1 VNEALCCRR
10 LSVARPDRSGA
21 KTTVLQ
27 SVDAVFAPGSVSLVH
42 GVNGAGKS
50 TLIHVL
56 GGILRP
62 SAGEVLWGG
71 RPVSRWS
78 AGHRDRWRRKV
89 GIAFQ
94 DAIFLEDLTA
104 LENVMI
110 PLIPPGLPVHRLRER
125 ASEALDSVGAADLAA
140 DPVSLLSGGQR
151 QRVSFARAVVADPEL
166 LLADEP
172 ANQQDS
178 EGLRRIEN
186 LLLAAAKRGATV
198 VATGQPGDRLLAGHG
213 AVRPYRIEDAM
224 LRELP

>member
-1 VNEALCCRR
+1 VNETLCCRR
-10 LSVARPDRSGA
+10 ISVLRPDRSGA
-21 KTTVLQ
+21 KTAVLQ
-27 SVDAVFAPGSVSLVH
+27 SVDAVFAAGAVSLVH

-62 SAGEVLWGG
+62 SAGEVLWDG

-104 LENVMI
+104 LENVMT
-110 PLIPPGLPVHRLRER
+110 PLIPLGLPVRRLRKR
-125 ASEALDSVGAADLAA
+125 ALKALESVGAAELAA
-140 DPVSLLSGGQR
+140 DPVSVLSGGQR
-151 QRVSFARAVVADPEL
+151 QRVSFARAVVTGPEL

-186 LLLAAAKRGATV
+186 LLVAAAEQGTTV
-198 VATGQPGDRLLAGHG
+198 VATAQPGGRLLAGNG
-213 AVRPYRIEDAM
+213 AVHPYLLEDGR
-224 LRELP
+224 LREMP